1 MSRDVKHTLFDL
13 TVSIYLASMTR
24 WVHLEKLV
32 HLPAVPRVGEFLK
45 LRNEQMGDYFAF
57 DVAEITYRESG
68 EIEVL
73 TSLLDDVGGRGYSF
87 ENELEFDEYLES
99 YTVEGWTSPF
109 GIKPNRR
116 YKGGVG
122 TPPKGV

>member
-87 ENELEFDEYLES
+87 ENELEFDEYLE
-99 YTVEGWTSPF
+99 
-109 GIKPNRR
+109 
-116 YKGGVG
+116 
-122 TPPKGV
+122 